1 MPEWLRRSCCTKLR
15 NKEPTRRGSKEAGMG
30 LFRAIEPEE
39 EPLAGRPL
47 ADRMRPQTL
56 DEFIGQEEL
65 LGPGKPLRVQIERD
79 DLGSMLLWGPP
90 GCGKTTLARI
100 IAKKT
105 RSEFIPFS
113 AVLSGIKEIK
123 EVMAKAVSAR
133 RYGQRTI
140 VFVDEVHRF
149 NRAQQDA
156 FLPHVEA
163 GNILLIGATTENPSF
178 EVIAPLLSRM
188 KVYVLHALTQEQI
201 VGLLRRALGDAE
213 RGLGK
218 ERIEIGAN
226 ILDRIAILANGDARA
241 AYNTLEAL
249 VLGTAPDGQGRRVV
263 TEARLED
270 VLQRKLLP
278 YDKSGEE
285 HFNLISALHK
295 SVRNSDPDAA
305 LYWLARML
313 ESGEDPLYLARRMV
327 RMASEDIGLAEP
339 GALAVTL
346 AAKDAFDFLGAPE
359 GHLALAQAAVYLS
372 LAPKSNALYTGY
384 GAVEQDVE
392 QTEADPVPLHLRN
405 APTGLMKNIGYGQG
419 YKYAHNF
426 DDKVT
431 DMTCLPDNLAGR
443 TYYTPTDQGF
453 EQRLRQRLDEIRK
466 IKARTA
472 PRP

>member
-1 MPEWLRRSCCTKLR
+1 
-15 NKEPTRRGSKEAGMG
+15 MG

-56 DEFIGQEEL
+56 DDFIGQEEL
-65 LGPGKPLRVQIERD
+65 LGPGKPLRTQIERD
-79 DLGSMLLWGPP
+79 DLGSLLLWGPP

-100 IAKKT
+100 IAKRTK
-105 RSEFIPFS
+105 SEFIPFS

-123 EVMAKAVSAR
+123 DVMAKAEGMR
-133 RYGQRTI
+133 RYGRRTI
-140 VFVDEVHRF
+140 VFIDEVHRF

-188 KVYVLHALTQEQI
+188 KVYVLRPLSQEQ
-201 VGLLRRALGDAE
+201 VVALLRKAMEDPV

-218 ERIEIGAN
+218 ERVEASDE
-226 ILDRIAILANGDARA
+226 ILDRIAVLANGDARS

-249 VLGTAPDGQGRRVV
+249 VLGTEPAADGRRVLS
-263 TEARLED
+263 EARLED
-270 VLQRKLLP
+270 VLQKKLLP
-278 YDKSGEE
+278 YDKAGEE

-313 ESGEDPLYLARRMV
+313 ESGEDPLYIARRMV

-339 GALAVTL
+339 GALAITI
-346 AAKDAFDFLGAPE
+346 AAKEAFDFIGPPE
-359 GHLALAQAAVYLS
+359 GNLALAQAAVYLS

-384 GAVEQDVE
+384 GEVREDLQKTIAE
-392 QTEADPVPLHLRN
+392 PVPLHLRN
-405 APTGLMKNIGYGQG
+405 AVTGLMGNLGYGKG
-419 YKYAHNF
+419 YQYAH
-426 DDKVT
+426 DVEEKVT
-431 DMTCLPDNLAGR
+431 DMTCLPDSLAGR
-443 TYYTPTDQGF
+443 VYYKPTDQGF
-453 EQRLRQRLDEIRK
+453 EARIRQRMEEIRR
-466 IKARTA
+466 IKTKGKNEG
-472 PRP
+472 

>member
-1 MPEWLRRSCCTKLR
+1 
-15 NKEPTRRGSKEAGMG
+15 MG

-56 DEFIGQEEL
+56 DEFIGQEDL
-65 LGPGKPLRVQIERD
+65 LGPDKPLRTQIERD

-100 IAKKT
+100 IAKRTK
-105 RSEFIPFS
+105 SEFISFS
-113 AVLSGIKEIK
+113 AVLAGIKEIK
-123 EVMAKAVSAR
+123 EVMAKAEGAR
-133 RYGQRTI
+133 RYGRRTI

-188 KVYVLHALTQEQI
+188 KVYVLRALTTEQI
-201 VGLLRRALGDAE
+201 SGLLRRARTDPV
-213 RGLGK
+213 RGLGA
-218 ERIEIGAN
+218 ERVEASDEI
-226 ILDRIAILANGDARA
+226 LERIAILANGDARA

-249 VLGTAPDGQGRRVV
+249 AMGTPPGADARRVV
-263 TEARLED
+263 SEARLAD
-270 VLQRKLLP
+270 VLQKKLLP

-285 HFNLISALHK
+285 HYNLISALHK

-313 ESGEDPLYLARRMV
+313 ESGEDPLYVARRLV

-339 GALAVTL
+339 GALAVTI
-346 AAKDAFDFLGAPE
+346 AARDAFEFLGPPE
-359 GHLALAQAAVYLS
+359 GNLALAQAAVYLS

-384 GAVEQDVE
+384 GAVDEDLQKTIAE
-392 QTEADPVPLHLRN
+392 PVPLHLRN
-405 APTGLMKNIGYGQG
+405 AVTGLMGHIGYGQG
-419 YKYAHNF
+419 YQYAHNAEG
-426 DDKVT
+426 KVT
-431 DMTCLPDNLAGR
+431 DMTCLPESLLGR
-443 TYYTPTDQGF
+443 AYYRPTEQGF
-453 EQRLRQRLDEIRK
+453 EARLRQRLEEIRRIQRK
-466 IKARTA
+466 PAEDKRK
-472 PRP
+472 

>member
-1 MPEWLRRSCCTKLR
+1 
-15 NKEPTRRGSKEAGMG
+15 MG
-30 LFRAIEPEE
+30 LFRAIEPQES
-39 EPLAGRPL
+39 PQAGRPL

-65 LGPGKPLRVQIERD
+65 LGSGKPLRTQIERD
-79 DLGSMLLWGPP
+79 ELGSMLLWGPP

-100 IAKKT
+100 IARRTK
-105 RSEFIPFS
+105 SEFIPFS

-123 EVMAKAVSAR
+123 DVMAKAEGAR

-188 KVYVLHALTQEQI
+188 KVYVMRALAEEQI
-201 VGLLRRALGDAE
+201 VGLLRRAMEDSE
-213 RGLGK
+213 RGLGAQHVEASDK
-218 ERIEIGAN
+218 
-226 ILDRIAILANGDARA
+226 ILSRIAVLANGDARS

-249 VLGTAPDGQGRRVV
+249 VLGTEPGADGARALSEQ
-263 TEARLED
+263 RLED
-270 VLQRKLLP
+270 VLQKKLLP

-327 RMASEDIGLAEP
+327 RMASEDVGLAEP
-339 GALAVTL
+339 GALAVTI
-346 AAKDAFDFLGAPE
+346 AAKEAFDFIGPPE
-359 GHLALAQAAVYLS
+359 GYLALAQAAVYLA

-384 GAVEQDVE
+384 GAVHDDLQRTIAE
-392 QTEADPVPLHLRN
+392 PVPLHLRN
-405 APTGLMKNIGYGQG
+405 AVTGLMGRLGYGKDYQ
-419 YKYAHNF
+419 YAH
-426 DDKVT
+426 DAEDKVT
-431 DMTCLPDNLAGR
+431 DMTCLPESLLGR
-443 TYYTPTDQGF
+443 TYYKPTDQGF
-453 EQRLRQRLDEIRK
+453 EARIRQRMEEIRR
-466 IKARTA
+466 IKTIPGAKPRAARTTE
-472 PRP
+472 